1 MCSVLAEAWLESIV
15 LHTLGGDSDVLS
27 LTEGHQ
33 PLHTLRVCVWECVCQ
48 CVCVSVCVCV
58 CVSVCSYNVM

>member
-33 PLHTLRVCVWECVCQ
+33 PLHTLRVCVWECVG
-48 CVCVSVCVCV
+48 VCVGVCV
-58 CVSVCSYNVM
+58 

>member
-1 MCSVLAEAWLESIV
+1 MCSVLAGAWLESIV

-33 PLHTLRVCVWECVCQ
+33 PLHTLCV

-58 CVSVCSYNVM
+58 CVCVCVHVHIKLCKGH